1 MPRQIRNFFSLL
13 RQCVGKKTAKNL
25 AETFAYHVGSGF
37 GIPRPFVNDYDS
49 FFELLILLVLSILYC
64 LLITHLNGR
73 NRRQYFSL
81 LITLFWFLCVSLL
94 QQENTL
100 SNARKT
106 MCSKYNSVCKP
117 KNVVIEKYKRGW
129 RKKDKKIDWS
139 LNEKVY
145 QKSLYE
151 SNTAI

>member
-1 MPRQIRNFFSLL
+1 
-13 RQCVGKKTAKNL
+13 
-25 AETFAYHVGSGF
+25 
-37 GIPRPFVNDYDS
+37 
-49 FFELLILLVLSILYC
+49 
-64 LLITHLNGR
+64 
-73 NRRQYFSL
+73 
-81 LITLFWFLCVSLL
+81 
-94 QQENTL
+94 
-100 SNARKT
+100 